1 MAALITTVPLL
12 ITSLIARFVYKLNLL
27 EIFGLFAGASTD
39 PPALSFAIKMVGNDS
54 PAVVYAGV
62 YPLTMFLRIL
72 VAQLLILPS
81 YSIRSKI
88 NQRISSSTGMG
99 R

>member
-27 EIFGLFAGASTD
+27 EIFGLLAGASTD

-72 VAQLLILPS
+72 VAQLFILLFV
-81 YSIRSKI
+81 
-88 NQRISSSTGMG
+88 
-99 R
+99 